1 VTDGPSASGAHG
13 GASTCWAAVGPALR
27 PGAARARGI
36 GDLVRATLG
45 LPADVAVTVQQ
56 LACREPGCPPIETV
70 IAVLQRPPRRW
81 TLHRPVA
88 EIDNGL
94 VTGLL
99 TNDPYGETHE
109 QHQPRD
115 GRESGHHR

>member
-1 VTDGPSASGAHG
+1 M
-13 GASTCWAAVGPALR
+13 
-27 PGAARARGI
+27 ARSQPLADFWHPTGGI

-56 LACREPGCPPIETV
+56 LVCREPGCPPIETV

-81 TLHRPVA
+81 TLHRPLA

-109 QHQPRD
+109 QHHPRD